1 MRKRKFYCYNKRA
14 EVIDMKINI
23 IRLRSALHEQNKE
36 MIKENDAFIDELNVE
51 LMNDDIILE
60 KNNKDASFSIVF
72 VESGGSEAEFVKIFD
87 TLEDPIILL
96 SNGKNNSL
104 PASLEIKTYINQ
116 HNKTSLLLTGDEEQI
131 ASGIRNAASVFG
143 GIRALEGANLGVI
156 GKPSD
161 WLIASQVDYQVVKDK
176 YGINLIDIPMLE
188 LEIEVKKQIID
199 DVPHLEQFQK
209 KFKNKE
215 TLDGALY
222 FYSALKRIVE
232 RYNLS
237 GFTLRCFDL
246 LGPYKNTACLA
257 FGILNEEGITAACEG
272 DVPSLLTMFIIKA
285 LTGMPSF
292 QTNPSS
298 VDFKANTILFA
309 HCTLPLNM
317 VQKYTLTSHF
327 ESGLG
332 IGIKGEMPLG
342 KITVAKLAPSLKSDE
357 SVAFPATIK
366 RNLSLPNYCRTQIE
380 VEPEEEG
387 MFSLFKDNFG
397 NHMIITYADC
407 VGSFLTLINILDSR
421 YDNAHK
427 DK

>member
-1 MRKRKFYCYNKRA
+1 MN
-14 EVIDMKINI
+14 INV
-23 IRLRSALHEQNKE
+23 IRLRSALHDKNKE
-36 MIKENDAFIDELNVE
+36 MIKENDYFIDELNNE
-51 LMNDDIILE
+51 LMNDDLLLLE
-60 KNNKDASFSIVF
+60 NASDPLFNVVF
-72 VESGGSEAEFVKIFD
+72 VESGGSESEFVKIFD
-87 TLEDPIILL
+87 SLEDPIILL

-104 PASLEIKTYINQ
+104 PASLEIKTYIGQ
-116 HNKTSLLLTGDEEQI
+116 HHKTSLLLTGEEETI
-131 ASGIRNAASVFG
+131 AEGIRNASSVYSAM
-143 GIRALEGANLGVI
+143 RALNGANLGVI

-161 WLIASQVDYQVVKDK
+161 WLIASTVDYELVKEK

-209 KFKNKE
+209 KFKDKE
-215 TLDGALY
+215 TLNGALY

-257 FGILNEEGITAACEG
+257 FGILNEEGIVAACEG
-272 DVPSLLTMFIIKA
+272 DVPSLLTMFFVKA
-285 LTGMPSF
+285 ISGMPSF
-292 QTNPSS
+292 QSNPSS
-298 VDFKANTILFA
+298 INFKENTILFA

-317 VQKYTLTSHF
+317 ASKYSLTSHF

-342 KITVAKLAPSLKSDE
+342 KISVLKLAPSLKSDE
-357 SVAFPATIK
+357 SVAFSGTIK
-366 RNLSLPNYCRTQIE
+366 KNLSLPNYCRTQIE
-380 VEPEEEG
+380 VEPEEG
-387 MFSLFKDNFG
+387 GLFSLFKDNFG

-407 VGSFLTLINILDSR
+407 AGSFLTLINIMDSK
-421 YDNAHK
+421 YDNKHK
-427 DK
+427 KEKESKK

>member
-1 MRKRKFYCYNKRA
+1 
-14 EVIDMKINI
+14 MKINV
-23 IRLRSALHEQNKE
+23 IRLRSALHDKNKE
-36 MIKENDAFIDELNVE
+36 MLKENDAFLDELNTE
-51 LMNDDIILE
+51 LMNDDLILE
-60 KNNKDASFSIVF
+60 EKAKDAAFDIVF
-72 VESGGSEAEFVKIFD
+72 VESGGSESEFVKIFNQ
-87 TLEDPIILL
+87 LEDPVIIL

-116 HNKTSLLLTGDEEQI
+116 HHKTSLLLTGDEEQI
-131 ASGIRNAASVFG
+131 AEGIRNSASVFG
-143 GIRALEGANLGVI
+143 GIRALEGTNLGVI

-161 WLIASQVDYQVVKDK
+161 WLIASQVDYDLVKEK

-188 LEIEVKKQIID
+188 LEIEVKKQIIG

-215 TLDGALY
+215 VLDGALY
-222 FYSALKRIVE
+222 FYSALKRIIE

-246 LGPYKNTACLA
+246 LGPYKNTSCLA

-272 DVPSLLTMFIIKA
+272 DVPSLLTMHMVRA
-285 LTGMPSF
+285 LSDMPSF
-292 QTNPSS
+292 QSNPSS
-298 VDFKANTILFA
+298 VNFKENTILFA

-317 VQKYTLTSHF
+317 VQKYALTTHF

-342 KITVAKLAPSLKSDE
+342 KISVLKLAPSLKSDE
-357 SVAFPATIK
+357 SVAFSGNIK

-380 VEPEEEG
+380 VEPDENG

-421 YDNAHK
+421 YDNKHK
-427 DK
+427 DEEKK

>member
-1 MRKRKFYCYNKRA
+1 
-14 EVIDMKINI
+14 MKVNV
-23 IRLRSALHEQNKE
+23 IRLRSQLHDQNKQ
-36 MIKENDAFIDELNVE
+36 MIKENDSFIDELNVE

-60 KNNKDASFSIVF
+60 KNVNDASYSIVF
-72 VESGGSEAEFVKIFD
+72 VESGGSESEFVKIFD
-87 TLEDPIILL
+87 KLVDPIILL

-131 ASGIRNAASVFG
+131 AEGIRNASSVFG
-143 GIRALEGANLGVI
+143 AINSIEGANLGVI

-161 WLIASQVDYQVVKDK
+161 WLIASQVDYQVVKEK

-215 TLDGALY
+215 VLNGALY
-222 FYSALKRIVE
+222 FYSALKRIVK

-246 LGPYKNTACLA
+246 LESYKNTACLA
-257 FGILNEEGITAACEG
+257 FGILNEEGIIAACEG
-272 DVPSLLTMFIIKA
+272 DVPSLLTMFFVYT
-285 LTGMPSF
+285 LSGMPSF
-292 QTNPSS
+292 QSNPSS
-298 VDFKANTILFA
+298 LNFKENTILFA

-317 VQKYTLTSHF
+317 VQKYSLTTHF

-342 KITVAKLAPSLKSDE
+342 KISVLKLAPSLKSED
-357 SVAFPATIK
+357 SVAYSANIK
-366 RNLSLPNYCRTQIE
+366 KNLSLPNYCRTQIE
-380 VEPEEEG
+380 VEPEEGG
-387 MFSLFKDNFG
+387 MFSIFKDNFG

-407 VGSFLTLINILDSR
+407 VGSFLTLINLYDSR
-421 YDNAHK
+421 YDSLHK
-427 DK
+427 EEKNK

>member
-1 MRKRKFYCYNKRA
+1 
-14 EVIDMKINI
+14 MKINVL
-23 IRLRSALHEQNKE
+23 RLRSALHDKNKE
-36 MIKENDAFIDELNVE
+36 MIKANDQFIDELNNE
-51 LMNDDIILE
+51 LMNDDILLVE
-60 KNNKDASFSIVF
+60 NDKDAAFTMVF
-72 VESGGSEAEFVKIFD
+72 VESGGSEAEFVKVFD
-87 TLEDPIILL
+87 KLEDPIILL

-116 HNKTSLLLTGDEEQI
+116 HDKSSLLLTGDEESI
-131 ASGIRNAASVFG
+131 ADGIRNASSVFG
-143 GIRALEGANLGVI
+143 AMHSINNTNLGVI

-161 WLIASQVDYQVVKDK
+161 WLIASQVDYKMVKEK

-188 LEIEVKKQIID
+188 LEIEVKKKIIG

-215 TLDGALY
+215 VLDGALY

-246 LGPYKNTACLA
+246 LGHYKNTSCLA

-272 DVPSLLTMFIIKA
+272 DVPSLLTMYFVKA

-292 QTNPSS
+292 QSNPST
-298 VDFKANTILFA
+298 VNFKENSILFA

-317 VQKYTLTSHF
+317 TQKYSLTTHF
-327 ESGLG
+327 ESGFG

-342 KITVAKLAPSLKSDE
+342 KISVLKLAPSLKGEE
-357 SVAFPATIK
+357 SVGFSGNIK
-366 RNLSLPNYCRTQIE
+366 KNLSLPNYCRTQIE
-380 VEPEEEG
+380 VEPEEG
-387 MFSLFKDNFG
+387 GIFSLFKDNFG

-407 VGSFLTLINILDSR
+407 VGAFLTMLNLLDSK
-421 YDNAHK
+421 YDNLHK
-427 DK
+427 EEKKK

>member
-1 MRKRKFYCYNKRA
+1 
-14 EVIDMKINI
+14 MKINV
-23 IRLRSALHEQNKE
+23 IRLRSALHEKNKE
-36 MIKENDAFIDELNVE
+36 MIRENDSFIDELNTE
-51 LMNDDIILE
+51 LMNDDLILQE
-60 KNNKDASFSIVF
+60 NIKDGLFNLVF

-87 TLEDPIILL
+87 KLEDPIILL

-104 PASLEIKTYINQ
+104 PASLEIKTYIYQ
-116 HNKTSLLLTGDEEQI
+116 HDKTSLLLTGDEEQI
-131 ASGIRNAASVFG
+131 AEGIRNASSVFAG
-143 GIRALEGANLGVI
+143 MRNLEGSNLGVI

-161 WLIASQVDYQVVKDK
+161 WLISSTVDYALVKEK

-188 LEIEVKKQIID
+188 LEIEVKKQIIE

-215 TLDGALY
+215 VLDGALY

-232 RYNLS
+232 RYKLS

-272 DVPSLLTMFIIKA
+272 DVPSLLTMHMVRA
-285 LTGMPSF
+285 VSDMPSF

-298 VDFKANTILFA
+298 IDLKENTILFA

-317 VQKYTLTSHF
+317 AQKYALTTHF
-327 ESGLG
+327 ESGIG

-342 KITVAKLAPSLKSDE
+342 KISILKLAPSLKSDD
-357 SVAFPATIK
+357 SVAFSGTIK

-380 VEPEEEG
+380 VEPDENG

-421 YDNAHK
+421 YDNKHKK
-427 DK
+427 DKK

>member
-1 MRKRKFYCYNKRA
+1 
-14 EVIDMKINI
+14 MKINVV
-23 IRLRSALHEQNKE
+23 RLRSELASQNKE
-36 MIKENDAFIDELNVE
+36 MIKENDGFIDELNNE
-51 LMNDDIILE
+51 LMNDDLLLVENDQEALFNLI
-60 KNNKDASFSIVF
+60 F
-72 VESGGSEAEFVKIFD
+72 VESGGSESEFVKIYES
-87 TLEDPIILL
+87 LEDPIILL

-131 ASGIRNAASVFG
+131 AEGIRNASSVFAAIKG
-143 GIRALEGANLGVI
+143 LNGANLGVI

-161 WLIASQVDYQVVKDK
+161 WLIASQVDYALAKEK
-176 YGINLIDIPMLE
+176 YGVNLIDIPMLE
-188 LEIEVKKQIID
+188 LEIEVKKQIIG
-199 DVPHLEQFQK
+199 DVPHLEQLKK

-246 LGPYKNTACLA
+246 LAPYKNTACLA
-257 FGILNEEGITAACEG
+257 FGLLNEEGIVAACEG
-272 DVPSLLTMFIIKA
+272 DIPSLLTMFLVKV
-285 LTGMPSF
+285 LSGMPSF
-292 QTNPSS
+292 QSNPSYIN
-298 VDFKANTILFA
+298 FKENTILFA

-317 VQKYTLTSHF
+317 TSSYSLTTHF

-342 KITVAKLAPSLKSDE
+342 KISVLKLAPSLKSDE
-357 SVAFPATIK
+357 SVAFNANIK
-366 RNLSLPNYCRTQIE
+366 KNLSLKNYCRTQIE
-380 VEPEEEG
+380 VEPDEG
-387 MFSLFKDNFG
+387 GIFSMFKDSFG

-407 VGSFLTLINILDSR
+407 VGSFLTLINLLDSR

-427 DK
+427 KDKNK

>member
-1 MRKRKFYCYNKRA
+1 MN
-14 EVIDMKINI
+14 INV
-23 IRLRSALHEQNKE
+23 IRLRSALHEKNKE
-36 MIKENDAFIDELNVE
+36 MLRENDNFIDELNTE
-51 LMNDDIILE
+51 LMNDDLILE
-60 KNNKDASFSIVF
+60 ENIKDGLFNLVF

-87 TLEDPIILL
+87 KLEDPIILL

-104 PASLEIKTYINQ
+104 PASLEIKTYIYQ
-116 HNKTSLLLTGDEEQI
+116 HDKTSLLLTGDEEQI
-131 ASGIRNAASVFG
+131 AEGIRNASSVFM
-143 GIRALEGANLGVI
+143 GIRNLDGTNLGVI

-161 WLIASQVDYQVVKDK
+161 WLISSQVDYDLAKEK
-176 YGINLIDIPMLE
+176 YGINLIDIPMRE
-188 LEIEVKKQIID
+188 LEIEVKKQIIE

-215 TLDGALY
+215 VLDGALY

-232 RYNLS
+232 RYKLS

-272 DVPSLLTMFIIKA
+272 DVPSLLTMHIVRA
-285 LTGMPSF
+285 VSDMPSF
-292 QTNPSS
+292 QTNPSRI
-298 VDFKANTILFA
+298 DLKENTILFA

-317 VQKYTLTSHF
+317 AQKYALTTHF
-327 ESGLG
+327 ESGIG

-342 KITVAKLAPSLKSDE
+342 KISILKLAPSLKSDD
-357 SVAFPATIK
+357 SVAFSGTIK

-380 VEPEEEG
+380 VEPDENG

-421 YDNAHK
+421 YDNKHKK
-427 DK
+427 DKK

>member
-1 MRKRKFYCYNKRA
+1 
-14 EVIDMKINI
+14 MKINV
-23 IRLRSALHEQNKE
+23 IRLRSALHEKNKE
-36 MIKENDAFIDELNVE
+36 MIRENDSFIDELNTE
-51 LMNDDIILE
+51 LMNDDLILQE
-60 KNNKDASFSIVF
+60 NIKDGLFNLVF

-87 TLEDPIILL
+87 KLEDPIILL

-104 PASLEIKTYINQ
+104 PASLEIKTYIYQ
-116 HNKTSLLLTGDEEQI
+116 HDKTSLLLTGDEEQI
-131 ASGIRNAASVFG
+131 AEGIRNASSVFAG
-143 GIRALEGANLGVI
+143 MRNLEGSNLGVI

-161 WLIASQVDYQVVKDK
+161 WLISSTVDYALVKEK

-215 TLDGALY
+215 VLDGALY

-232 RYNLS
+232 RYKLS

-272 DVPSLLTMFIIKA
+272 DVPSLLTMHMVRA
-285 LTGMPSF
+285 VSDMPSF

-298 VDFKANTILFA
+298 IDLKENTILFA

-317 VQKYTLTSHF
+317 AQKYALTTHF
-327 ESGLG
+327 ESGIG

-342 KITVAKLAPSLKSDE
+342 KISILKLAPSLKSDD
-357 SVAFPATIK
+357 SVAFSGTIK

-380 VEPEEEG
+380 VEPDENG

-421 YDNAHK
+421 YDNKHKK
-427 DK
+427 DKK